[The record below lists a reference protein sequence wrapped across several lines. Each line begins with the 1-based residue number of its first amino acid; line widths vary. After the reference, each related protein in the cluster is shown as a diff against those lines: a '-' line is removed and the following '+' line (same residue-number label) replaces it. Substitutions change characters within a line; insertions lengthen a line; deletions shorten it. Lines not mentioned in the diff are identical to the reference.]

1 MDLKDRLSSRC
12 HIEDI
17 HEILFYVQGNQERK
31 AELYDLIFDPDDA
44 VSYQALWVCS
54 HFSTKENEW
63 LYDKQDELINEVLS
77 CEHSGKRRILL
88 NLLVRQPQTNPPRV
102 DFLNF

>member
-1 MDLKDRLSSRC
+1 MDLKERLSSRC

-63 LYDKQDELINEVLS
+63 LYDKQDELINEVLN

-88 NLLVRQPQTNPPRV
+88 NLLVRQPQTNPPR
-102 DFLNF
+102 

>member
-1 MDLKDRLSSRC
+1 MNLKQRLSSRC

-44 VSYQALWVCS
+44 VSYQALILVAVQELPLFAGGVVQIHWNVWRS
-54 HFSTKENEW
+54 FSRF
-63 LYDKQDELINEVLS
+63 LITLA
-77 CEHSGKRRILL
+77 
-88 NLLVRQPQTNPPRV
+88 
-102 DFLNF
+102 

>member
-1 MDLKDRLSSRC
+1 MDLKERLSSRC

-44 VSYQALWVCS
+44 VSIKRYGSVAIS
-54 HFSTKENEW
+54 RPRKTNG
-63 LYDKQDELINEVLS
+63 YMINRMS
-77 CEHSGKRRILL
+77 
-88 NLLVRQPQTNPPRV
+88 
-102 DFLNF
+102 